1 MDFAF
6 EAEIIAL
13 RRGRDEVRGGEAS
26 AEQAGQIRQRRAD
39 VPRRKTGGLY
49 DITSSLRDPVAD
61 LDVCY
66 LEADCG
72 GPEQPGF

>member
-26 AEQAGQIRQRRAD
+26 AEQAGQSKLGRASRGD
-39 VPRRKTGGLY
+39 QAEQMCREGE
-49 DITSSLRDPVAD
+49 
-61 LDVCY
+61 
-66 LEADCG
+66 LEHCMT
-72 GPEQPGF
+72 